1 MCKSDVG
8 NPPPL
13 AYWSKD
19 GKMIGDFGYKEKNL
33 TIDNIA
39 KGEEATYSCNVKS
52 HNLAN
57 QKNIILGKKP
67 DNEFF
72 QKVRLCFSL
81 LEIL

>member
-39 KGEEATYSCNVKS
+39 KGEAATYSCNVKS
-52 HNLAN
+52 HNLTD
-57 QKNIILGKKP
+57 QKHFILGKKN
-67 DNEFF
+67 DNELV
-72 QKVRLCFSL
+72 Q
-81 LEIL
+81 

>member
-8 NPPPL
+8 NPSPL

-39 KGEEATYSCNVKS
+39 KGEAATYSCHVKS
-52 HNLAN
+52 HNLTD
-57 QKNIILGKKP
+57 KKDMVLGKKP
-67 DNEFF
+67 DNEVV
-72 QKVRLCFSL
+72 Q
-81 LEIL
+81 